1 MIAHPSKT
9 GPMCKSRDVGL
20 DNLSVP
26 PAVPSAGN
34 RQCRIRMPVA
44 CIQKVYPLY
53 TQPAGGS
60 SSWKRVTAST

>member
-1 MIAHPSKT
+1 M
-9 GPMCKSRDVGL
+9 GKSRDVGL

-44 CIQKVYPLY
+44 CIQKVNPLY
-53 TQPAGGS
+53 TNRPAEAVLGKG
-60 SSWKRVTAST
+60 